1 MTEQSVLRRKTIMK
15 RVAGVLL
22 ASLMLMPICPVY
34 ASESITNESTA
45 NESATIK
52 DLVPQQIYQLN
63 YADIEKVIMERN
75 PTIKANVARIDS
87 ADNGYLA
94 IDDTKGDLA
103 GSSGDIGRMIK
114 ALKAQANTDGITP
127 AEKAAI
133 EVKIRGYQAQRASLG
148 NNIETLENS
157 SEDAA
162 QGIEKV
168 KLNIEMT
175 NQQIFSNTENS
186 FFQNDS
192 LKNQRQ
198 GLENN
203 IAYLNKKKEA
213 VDIQKT
219 LGMISDLD
227 VSNFDQQLKDLN
239 FQLDTA
245 KQQQETLL
253 GQVNLLIGQDYNH
266 PLELI
271 SNPVVDEGQIKD
283 LDYTKDLA
291 KAINMSYALKLQR
304 MEIDAKQLA
313 LEHAEEMD
321 GIDTYSYKKAQADI
335 EAENLKLKDVS
346 KKLTQG
352 FDLAYNAIQD
362 KLDASKLE
370 QSRLDNLKTKL
381 SNAQLSN
388 QVGLISN
395 LDLAGIGVEY
405 DGQVLKVKNAQED
418 LMKAYTAYQWLVKGV
433 GTAQ

>member
-1 MTEQSVLRRKTIMK
+1 MTEQSVLRRRTIMK

-34 ASESITNESTA
+34 ASESTTSESTA
-45 NESATIK
+45 NESGTVKIV
-52 DLVPQQIYQLN
+52 VPQQIYQLN

-75 PTIKANVARIDS
+75 PTVKANMERIDS

-94 IDDTKGDLA
+94 LDDSKDDLA
-103 GSSGDIGRMIK
+103 GGVGDLRRMIK
-114 ALKAQANTDGITP
+114 ILREQQKADGITP
-127 AEKAAI
+127 SEI
-133 EVKIRGYQAQRASLG
+133 EALEVRIRGYQGQMASLG
-148 NNIETLENS
+148 NSIESMENQ

-162 QGIEKV
+162 QSIESV
-168 KLNIEMT
+168 KLNIEMA

-203 IAYLNKKKEA
+203 IEYLNKKKEA
-213 VDIQKT
+213 IDIQKT

-271 SNPVVDEGQIKD
+271 SNPVVDEVQIKD

-321 GIDTYSYKKAQADI
+321 GIDPYS
-335 EAENLKLKDVS
+335 
-346 KKLTQG
+346 
-352 FDLAYNAIQD
+352 
-362 KLDASKLE
+362 
-370 QSRLDNLKTKL
+370 
-381 SNAQLSN
+381 
-388 QVGLISN
+388 
-395 LDLAGIGVEY
+395 
-405 DGQVLKVKNAQED
+405 
-418 LMKAYTAYQWLVKGV
+418 
-433 GTAQ
+433 